1 MSMRSLLLAAALLA
15 TPLLASAQSP
25 ASDSLFRRAERLV
38 REGNGEDGR
47 RLVDSALAAAQ
58 PGSFAHAE
66 ALYWRAVLSPSG
78 ADAERDLRRLTVEYP
93 AHARAEDATLR
104 LAQLEL
110 ARGDRER
117 ALAHLQRF
125 EREYAGSARRGLA
138 LLLLGRTYLEQR
150 DATRARAALV
160 EAQRV
165 TASSG
170 DVELKNQIAY
180 YLPRAAAAAGEQR
193 PATEQQASSDTKP
206 PAPTA
211 QRPTP
216 TATQGRFTIQV
227 AAFNTRREAESLV
240 DALASRK
247 VEARVVGSAKP
258 FRVRTGRYATR
269 AAANEALRALKAK
282 RLNGYVTEAE
292 RTP

>member
-1 MSMRSLLLAAALLA
+1 MRSLLLAAALLA
-15 TPLLASAQSP
+15 APVAAHAQSP

-38 REGNGEDGR
+38 REGNGADGR

-78 ADAERDLRRLTVEYP
+78 ADAERDLRRLTVEHP

-150 DATRARAALV
+150 DATRAHAALA

-165 TASSG
+165 TAASG
-170 DVELKNQIAY
+170 DVELRNQIAY
-180 YLPRAAAAAGEQR
+180 YLPRAASAAGEQR
-193 PATEQQASSDTKP
+193 PATSDQQASSSAPTST
-206 PAPTA
+206 PTA
-211 QRPTP
+211 QRPSL
-216 TATQGRFTIQV
+216 TAGRFTIQI

-240 DALASRK
+240 DALESRK